1 LEKELQMI
9 SLIGFT
15 GLILSFVC
23 NVIVIGLYYFKIN
36 QRFNQI
42 FYLALY
48 CSLFFICLS
57 FFALMFAYISS
68 DFSNFNVFQN
78 SHSSKPLLYKIT
90 GTWGN
95 HEGSMLLWLLI
106 MSLYNVFFSFNTTLE
121 EPMQKLTIVFQSS
134 LYLCFS
140 LFVILTS
147 NPFLVNS
154 IDINEGL
161 GLNPIL
167 QDPALAIHPPI
178 LYTGYVGFS
187 LILSLALAGLIL
199 NKLDNIW
206 IQVLK
211 RWTMFCW
218 LMLTGGIA
226 LGSYWAYY
234 ELGWG
239 GWWFW
244 DPVENV
250 SLMPWITGLALVH
263 SLMITKQEQLLK
275 RWVIFLSILCFSLSI
290 LGTFL
295 VRSGILT
302 SVHSFAADA
311 SRGIF
316 ILILF
321 LTITGFSFIIFIL
334 KSPHSNKQINL
345 LFINKTSALII
356 NNVVM
361 LIACITILL
370 GTIYPIIIEV
380 LTNKR
385 MSVGAPYYNSTVL
398 PILLPGFLIMS
409 IAPMLSWQ
417 SNKLDKIKNYIY
429 ILIVTSILTLLIT
442 YLTKFN
448 IWGFTGTILGLW
460 IIAASLLSILH
471 NCLKYK
477 FKKFFI
483 YNNALIAHM
492 GVGIMIIGITFS
504 SIFQTKNNFTIQTG
518 EIVNSGQ
525 YSLQLK
531 NLKIEEKNNFQ
542 ELLGI
547 FLLHKKNEFLTTIK
561 SSKRYYYV
569 SKVITTEAGIYHD
582 WFQDFYLVLGNEKN
596 NKWSITIYHNPL
608 VSFIWIGVMIMIF
621 SGMVG
626 IFKR

>member
-1 LEKELQMI
+1 MI

-121 EPMQKLTIVFQSS
+121 EPMQKLTIVFQSF

-167 QDPALAIHPPI
+167 QDPALAIHPPV
-178 LYTGYVGFS
+178 LYIGYVGFS

-199 NKLDNIW
+199 NQLDNLW
-206 IQVLK
+206 IQVIK
-211 RWTMFCW
+211 RWAMFCW

-244 DPVENV
+244 DPVENI

-275 RWVIFLSILCFSLSI
+275 RWVVFLSILCFSLSI

-608 VSFIWIGVMIMIF
+608 VSFIWIGVIIMIF

-626 IFKR
+626 ILKK

>member
-1 LEKELQMI
+1 MI
-9 SLIGFT
+9 SLIGFI

-23 NVIVIGLYYFKIN
+23 NVIVIGSYYFKIN
-36 QRFNQI
+36 QRFNQT

-106 MSLYNVFFSFNTTLE
+106 MSLYNVFFSFNITLE
-121 EPMQKLTIVFQSS
+121 DHVRKLTIVFQSF

-178 LYTGYVGFS
+178 LYIGYVGFS

-199 NKLDNIW
+199 NQLDNLW
-206 IQVLK
+206 IQVIK
-211 RWTMFCW
+211 RWAMFCW

-244 DPVENV
+244 DPVENI

-356 NNVVM
+356 NNIVM

>member
-1 LEKELQMI
+1 MI
-9 SLIGFT
+9 SLIGFI

-23 NVIVIGLYYFKIN
+23 NVIVIGSYYFKIN

-106 MSLYNVFFSFNTTLE
+106 MSLYNVFFSFNITLE
-121 EPMQKLTIVFQSS
+121 DHVRKLTIVFQSF

-167 QDPALAIHPPI
+167 QDPALAIHPPV
-178 LYTGYVGFS
+178 LYIGYVGFS

-199 NKLDNIW
+199 NQLDNLW
-206 IQVLK
+206 IQVIK
-211 RWTMFCW
+211 RWAMFCW

-275 RWVIFLSILCFSLSI
+275 RWVVFLSILCFSLSI

-356 NNVVM
+356 NNIVM

>member
-1 LEKELQMI
+1 MI
-9 SLIGFT
+9 SLIGFI

-23 NVIVIGLYYFKIN
+23 NVIVIGSYYFKIN

-48 CSLFFICLS
+48 CSLLFICLS

-106 MSLYNVFFSFNTTLE
+106 MSLYNIFFSFNTTLG
-121 EPMQKLTIVFQSS
+121 EPMQKLTIVFQSF